1 MKIAIVGAGW
11 AGCAA
16 AVEATRLGHQV
27 TLFEAARTPGGRAR
41 RVMANVAGQRVA
53 LDNGQHILIGAYA
66 ETLRLMQDL
75 GVDEKTAFLRLPLTM
90 QFPDG
95 SGLKLPRWPARAA
108 GPGLTG
114 CRC

>member
-27 TLFEAARTPGGRAR
+27 TVFEASRTAGGRAR
-41 RVMANVAGQRVA
+41 RVMATLAGQPVA

-66 ETLRLMQDL
+66 ETLRLMQD
-75 GVDEKTAFLRLPLTM
+75 
-90 QFPDG
+90 
-95 SGLKLPRWPARAA
+95 
-108 GPGLTG
+108 
-114 CRC
+114 CRRR